1 MWHHFSIFNIKSEC
15 MQQKVDKNMDYYP
28 MDLTSWV
35 HVIDILVHTFHPIS
49 HGDNRGVNLGSSKS
63 LSIKLTD
70 K

>member
-15 MQQKVDKNMDYYP
+15 MQQKVDKNMDP
-28 MDLTSWV
+28 MDLTWV
-35 HVIDILVHTFHPIS
+35 HVIDIPVHTFHPIS